1 VVKLYDL
8 CGIMNKLKPIICEPA
23 KHADIPELVDLCLIV
38 ERQHENYWPLRWQ
51 LRADIR
57 QRYINWMTGNLE
69 KPEWLYLVARLPGTK
84 KKPAI
89 IAGGLVAAIMP
100 EIPIYAFTN
109 YAFIHDMAV
118 KPEFRRHGIARK
130 LMLTAK
136 DWATSKGVNQLR
148 LMAAEAN
155 TPARAL
161 FEQLGFRTTYR
172 EMVLPI

>member
-1 VVKLYDL
+1 MSKSP
-8 CGIMNKLKPIICEPA
+8 KFQQQIICEPA
-23 KHADIPELVDLCLIV
+23 QAADIPELVDLCLLV
-38 ERQHENYWPLRWQ
+38 ERQHESYWPLRWA
-51 LRADIR
+51 LRPDIR

-69 KPEWLYLVARLPGTK
+69 KPDWLYLIARLPAAK
-84 KKPAI
+84 KKSAI
-89 IAGGLVAAIMP
+89 IVGGLVAAITQ
-100 EIPIYAFTN
+100 EIPIYAFTH

-118 KPEFRRHGIARK
+118 KEKFRRHGIARK

-136 DWATSKGVNQLR
+136 DWAAGKGVNQLR

-172 EMVLPI
+172 EMVLPL